1 MASPHLANVQH
12 FDRSKSPKHEEDRLK
27 ASLEQLLQNDAQ
39 YRDSTI
45 ETTIACALN
54 IKAAHDEFNVR
65 PKDFH
70 IKYEFDR
77 RSRGTLREVRAKCW
91 QEFRQQSFHASDIS
105 YHLAIAN
112 NPHLTKKSNW
122 PHLPAGFSVLYP
134 IARLTQDDGP
144 AEFKRRL
151 RTQICARTTRS
162 EANDLL
168 AYALGKPTREQRLN
182 KQARQRRNLKAAP
195 QEIEELEHYIVN
207 ERRWRQSLYPVAY
220 IDAEA
225 TILTKYLQAL
235 NQQYADGAIDK
246 RTLYCRVTAVCA
258 SNRAARYAIFS
269 SCSTAG
275 ISEKVTN
282 ISDATDEL
290 KQAMIESATL
300 AEISDY
306 THLDVSGEEMRDTE
320 ETLRQFSKQHCQLE
334 TKMMRDQ
341 MASQIAEIVNA
352 DCRDRQLG
360 RRHECQ
366 SAAIRQAIVSSPPGP
381 NLAAGSRHAESL
393 PGPS

>member
-151 RTQICARTTRS
+151 RTQICART
-162 EANDLL
+162 
-168 AYALGKPTREQRLN
+168 PT
-182 KQARQRRNLKAAP
+182 
-195 QEIEELEHYIVN
+195 
-207 ERRWRQSLYPVAY
+207 
-220 IDAEA
+220 
-225 TILTKYLQAL
+225 
-235 NQQYADGAIDK
+235 
-246 RTLYCRVTAVCA
+246 
-258 SNRAARYAIFS
+258 
-269 SCSTAG
+269 
-275 ISEKVTN
+275 
-282 ISDATDEL
+282 
-290 KQAMIESATL
+290 
-300 AEISDY
+300 
-306 THLDVSGEEMRDTE
+306 
-320 ETLRQFSKQHCQLE
+320 
-334 TKMMRDQ
+334 
-341 MASQIAEIVNA
+341 
-352 DCRDRQLG
+352 LG
-360 RRHECQ
+360 RWAMAPR
-366 SAAIRQAIVSSPPGP
+366 SAGGR
-381 NLAAGSRHAESL
+381 SRYKN
-393 PGPS
+393 

>member
-1 MASPHLANVQH
+1 
-12 FDRSKSPKHEEDRLK
+12 
-27 ASLEQLLQNDAQ
+27 
-39 YRDSTI
+39 
-45 ETTIACALN
+45 
-54 IKAAHDEFNVR
+54 
-65 PKDFH
+65 
-70 IKYEFDR
+70 
-77 RSRGTLREVRAKCW
+77 
-91 QEFRQQSFHASDIS
+91 
-105 YHLAIAN
+105 
-112 NPHLTKKSNW
+112 
-122 PHLPAGFSVLYP
+122 
-134 IARLTQDDGP
+134 
-144 AEFKRRL
+144 
-151 RTQICARTTRS
+151 
-162 EANDLL
+162 LL

-341 MASQIAEIVNA
+341 MATQIAEIVNA